1 MRRKNSVSINF
12 VPVLTILILNKK
24 FLFKETKGEKTNEKE
39 SMEINYGPLEVN
51 DLTAY
56 TGSFDSPQDHLI
68 ENLMQTEVQASRVLE

>member
-1 MRRKNSVSINF
+1 
-12 VPVLTILILNKK
+12 
-24 FLFKETKGEKTNEKE
+24 
-39 SMEINYGPLEVN
+39 MEINYGPLEVN